1 MSDLRQMPIFSSQP
15 LAPEDIN
22 RHTAL
27 RDTLSFF
34 QAQLMREGKSEHTIK
49 AFTADLNLL
58 GSYLGDETP
67 LGDFTT
73 SKLNDFLNWLE
84 NGRGVPCSRKSYARR
99 VTTLKVFFK
108 WLHSI
113 GALGYDPAK
122 PVLQRSGP
130 APLSEV
136 LSPRQVEAA
145 LAYTER
151 ERHARKPDAR
161 PALLFRLLL
170 ETGIKKSETMRLTP
184 EDFNRNNP
192 QRPILNVRHK
202 GAKGVYKERRI
213 VLPPDILPLLDEYL
227 AQWKPKDVIFDCTA
241 RNLEYVLED
250 VGRGAGIPFKLSFEI
265 MRWTCAVRDYRAEVE
280 PTDIRDKL
288 GLSAVSWSET
298 FSKVKKLTERQM
310 QQELAEAAAAGLDQS
325 SS

>member
-1 MSDLRQMPIFSSQP
+1 MSDLRQIPIFSSQP
-15 LAPEDIN
+15 MTPDDIN
-22 RHTAL
+22 RHSTL

-34 QAQLMREGKSEHTIK
+34 QAQLMREGKSEHTVR
-49 AFTADLNLL
+49 AFTADLQLL

-73 SKLNDFLNWLE
+73 TRLNEFLHWLE
-84 NGRGVPCSRKSYARR
+84 HARGVPCSRKSYARR

-108 WLHSI
+108 WLHEI
-113 GALGYDPAK
+113 GALGHDPAK

-136 LSPRQVEAA
+136 LSPKQVEAA
-145 LAYTER
+145 IEFA
-151 ERHARKPDAR
+151 ARARRGLKPDTR

-170 ETGIKKSETMRLTP
+170 ETGIKKSETVRLKP
-184 EDFNRNNP
+184 DDINRNNP
-192 QRPILNVRHK
+192 ARPILNIRHK

-213 VLPPDILPLLDEYL
+213 VMPPEMLPLLDEYL
-227 AQWKPKDVIFDCTA
+227 AQYQPKDVIFDCTA

-265 MRWTCAVRDYRAEVE
+265 MRWTSAVRDHRAEVE

-298 FSKVKKLTERQM
+298 FSKVKKLTERQL
-310 QQELAEAAAAGLDQS
+310 QQEMGEAGAAGGEA
-325 SS
+325 